1 MQKAPFAKN
10 GAGTS
15 QGHSALLS
23 PLSGKEGLVCFNEAG
38 IAGIDLVF
46 WQPALLRHALDGV
59 ASRQTLV
66 KRLTQRLLH
75 VPAAGLLLQGGCR
88 ALKHQHELAA
98 RLGLRKVGDGC
109 GQGGAQHLLV
119 QLGHLAAQRNLALSQ
134 CFTEECRLFDYCPS
148 LVGRESAFIYGK
160 RAIDMY
166 YHNAFVLGGFSIM
179 DPRVVDDRTVNFY
192 ANYRGTVIHALAQ
205 IENCTDGVCSLDN
218 SLIQELVIRPA

>member
-1 MQKAPFAKN
+1 MIVNEFVA
-10 GAGTS
+10 
-15 QGHSALLS
+15 ALQN
-23 PLSGKEGLVCFNEAG
+23 KY
-38 IAGIDLVF
+38 
-46 WQPALLRHALDGV
+46 
-59 ASRQTLV
+59 
-66 KRLTQRLLH
+66 H
-75 VPAAGLLLQGGCR
+75 V
-88 ALKHQHELAA
+88 
-98 RLGLRKVGDGC
+98 
-109 GQGGAQHLLV
+109 
-119 QLGHLAAQRNLALSQ
+119 ALSQ